1 MPNVVYYAYHLKRDD
16 YVEEFHVANASDPY
30 QWVETLAPDG
40 SRQKWPS
47 RWRDGVLVFH
57 PPDGYSG
64 GQGLLWHYD
73 PAMQECIRI
82 SRANMEK
89 IALRNRHS
97 VVVQGLRA

>member
-1 MPNVVYYAYHLKRDD
+1 MASIVYYAYVLGRDD
-16 YVEEFHVANASDPY
+16 YVEEFHVANASDPH

-40 SRQKWPS
+40 TRQKWPD
-47 RWRDGVLVFH
+47 RMRDGVLVFY

-73 PAMQECIRI
+73 PRWQECVRI
-82 SRANMEK
+82 SRAAMEK

-97 VVVQGLRA
+97 LVVRGLRA